1 MRKADLGS
9 CFIRLC
15 ILVVGKDALPM
26 RIKRAESDVVG
37 ITFLLYRR
45 PVINRFMLKEL
56 SLESLCSQ
64 SVESQ

>member
-45 PVINRFMLKEL
+45 PVINRFMLKGI
-56 SLESLCSQ
+56 
-64 SVESQ
+64 VT

>member
-26 RIKRAESDVVG
+26 RIKRAESDVIG
-37 ITFLLYRR
+37 ITFLLYKR
-45 PVINRFMLKEL
+45 PVTNHFI
-56 SLESLCSQ
+56 
-64 SVESQ
+64 VEGIVT